1 MRGPKPKWRVN
12 FLNKAERELLKRLG
26 LAPDVLDA
34 VREQLDQAVLQP
46 ANAGAALQ
54 PLPLCNNHL
63 RPDEPRDSQAQN
75 DTDAVHASVH
85 SGESVRQKP
94 PPSPAEIRKSR
105 IIAMGMDMS
114 QISSVVRTETVS
126 PLDIFRRRRQLA
138 EESGLFSV
146 LFGEDTAK
154 RANFGNAVST
164 CLGVPFGVSES
175 IYVRGCK
182 SPAAEAAPPA
192 DADTVRNLLDY
203 GAMPL
208 GYIRSLPY
216 NLEPDNAAHA
226 VACGAVPFSLGVG
239 SSLIE
244 SAACGVTSLRTTY
257 GLCSRFGVLCR
268 APSMEIVQLHAS
280 CVRDLTMALRPIF
293 TGSRRDC
300 TSFAQEL
307 PDWYGALSAVD
318 IRTYT
323 IGIADCAD
331 TAGPAVSAAVNK
343 AAELFE
349 LLGATVVRRAMP
361 TSGCEA
367 ALASIIAAAEC
378 KIEDTA
384 GRRSGKTDFSDL
396 PLDARREIL
405 RHHLLLENERLLT
418 DARRLRSSTIQGF
431 ERALCDVNAV
441 IAPAVTDAGTPTDI
455 QFIPALAGLC
465 ALSLPCGV
473 TPEGKNIALLIIG
486 RMFSESTLLS
496 LGNIYEQA
504 TKMTKE
510 MVRRGRRCR
519 LPDKA

>member
-1 MRGPKPKWRVN
+1 M
-12 FLNKAERELLKRLG
+12 NKAERELLKRLG

-34 VREQLDQAVLQP
+34 VREQLDRAVLQP

-192 DADTVRNLLDY
+192 DADTVRNLLDD

-268 APSMEIVQLHAS
+268 APS
-280 CVRDLTMALRPIF
+280 
-293 TGSRRDC
+293 
-300 TSFAQEL
+300 
-307 PDWYGALSAVD
+307 WYGALSAVD

-418 DARRLRSSTIQGF
+418 DARRLRSSTIQVF

-473 TPEGKNIALLIIG
+473 TPEGKHIALLIIG